1 MPLPV
6 SDDHHFIGL
15 DQLLLEEV
23 HKLEILLGGHSD
35 HGIQEDLIVSL
46 RELDPGEKIRG
57 DAVKQGD
64 VVGQELGKIDVN
76 DGPQQLRKEK
86 YSGINHKN
94 GKEKYFDDKNNLNI
108 MYCHP
113 KT

>member
-1 MPLPV
+1 MGVPLPV

-23 HKLEILLGGHSD
+23 HKLEILLCGHSD
-35 HGIQEDLIVSL
+35 HGIQEDLIVRL
-46 RELDPGEKIRG
+46 REFDSREKIWG

-76 DGPQQLRKEK
+76 DGPQQLR
-86 YSGINHKN
+86 IKN
-94 GKEKYFDDKNNLNI
+94 IQALIIRMEMRNI
-108 MYCHP
+108 LMT
-113 KT
+113 KII